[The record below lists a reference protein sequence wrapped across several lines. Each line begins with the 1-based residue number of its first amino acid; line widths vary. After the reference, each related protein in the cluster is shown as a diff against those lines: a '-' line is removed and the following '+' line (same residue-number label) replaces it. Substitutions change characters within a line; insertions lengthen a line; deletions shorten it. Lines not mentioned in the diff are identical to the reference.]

1 MFVYTLSECER
12 SAIREALNLSL
23 QSGGLIY
30 LDAEAVRD
38 ALHIVETAEP
48 VNVEVIDE
56 QPEA

>member
-12 SAIREALNLSL
+12 SAIKEALELSL
-23 QSGGLIY
+23 DSGGLIY

-38 ALHIVETAEP
+38 ALHIVDTAEL

-56 QPEA
+56 TIE

>member
-12 SAIREALNLSL
+12 SAIREALSVAL
-23 QSGGLIY
+23 QSDGLIY

-38 ALHIVETAEP
+38 ALYIVDTAEL

-56 QPEA
+56 TLE